1 MSPKTDIDRIA
12 FYPRYFGDVPW
23 QGDTST
29 PC

>member
-1 MSPKTDIDRIA
+1 MSLEIDLDR
-12 FYPRYFGDVPW
+12 FEFGSRHFGDVPW